1 MKWTITCAALIALA
15 MLTTSSLHAQS
26 PAVPSD
32 ADIRQ
37 LLADRID
44 RDRQGVGIVVGVV
57 VGSDATNARSRR
69 VIAYGSLEKDD
80 SRPLT
85 GDTVFEIG
93 SVTKVFTS
101 LLLADMVQR
110 GEVALTDPIA
120 KYLPPDAKVPERNGR
135 AITLLDLATHTSGL
149 PRLPTNMVPKDR
161 GNPYADYSVA
171 QLYQFLSTY
180 SLARDIGSQYEYS
193 NLGGGLLGHVLARRA
208 GMDYEALVR
217 SRITGPLGMTSTS
230 ITLSADQQRRLAVGH
245 NDRLASVSNWDLPT
259 LAGGGA
265 LRSTANDMLTFVA
278 ANLGAIPS
286 PLVSAMS
293 AMLTDRR
300 PTGMPG
306 LDVALAW
313 HVFTR
318 NGDEI
323 IWHNGGTGGYRSFIG
338 FRPRTKVGVVVLSNT
353 FTGAGVDDIGLHV
366 LDAQL
371 PTWQPPKAHTEIAV
385 DANLFEGYVGA
396 YQLAPNFVLTVTR
409 EGNRLFVQAT
419 GQPKFE
425 VFAEAAKEYFLKA
438 VDAQLSF
445 VTNADGRATAV
456 ILHQNGANVT
466 GQRIN

>member
-1 MKWTITCAALIALA
+1 MKRAITCAALIALA
-15 MLTTSSLHAQS
+15 TLDTSPLHAQS
-26 PAVPSD
+26 PTVPSD
-32 ADIRQ
+32 AEIRQ
-37 LLADRID
+37 ILVDRID
-44 RDRQGVGIVVGVV
+44 RDRQNVGIVVGVI
-57 VGSDATNARSRR
+57 DARDPRNRR
-69 VIAYGSLEKDD
+69 VITFGSLERGD
-80 SRPLT
+80 SRPLN
-85 GDTVFEIG
+85 GDTIFEIG

-110 GEVALTDPIA
+110 GEVALTDPVA
-120 KYLPPDAKVPERNGR
+120 KYLPADVKVPERNGR
-135 AITLLDLATHTSGL
+135 AITLQDLATHTSGL
-149 PRLPTNMVPKDR
+149 PRLPTNFMPKDPA
-161 GNPYADYSVA
+161 NPYADYSAA

-180 SLARDIGSQYEYS
+180 TLTRDIGSRYEYS

-208 GMDYEALVR
+208 GMEYEALVR
-217 SRITGPLGMTSTS
+217 SRITGPLAMTSTS

-245 NDRLASVSNWDLPT
+245 NDRLASVPNWDLPT
-259 LAGGGA
+259 LAGAGA

-278 ANLGAIPS
+278 ANLGATS
-286 PLVSAMS
+286 PLMSAMS

-313 HVFTR
+313 HIFTR

-338 FRPRTKVGVVVLSNT
+338 FSPRTKVGVVVLSNT
-353 FTGAGVDDIGLHV
+353 STLAGVDDIGLHV
-366 LDAQL
+366 LDARL
-371 PTWQPPKAHTEIAV
+371 PTMQPPKVHTEVTV
-385 DANLFEGYVGA
+385 DPNLFDGYVGA
-396 YQLAPNFVLTVTR
+396 YELAPNFVLTVTR
-409 EGNRLFVQAT
+409 EANRLFIQAT
-419 GQPKFE
+419 GQPKLE

-445 VTNADGRATAV
+445 VTNAAGQATAV

>member
-1 MKWTITCAALIALA
+1 MKRAITCAALIALA
-15 MLTTSSLHAQS
+15 TLDMSPLRAQS

-32 ADIRQ
+32 AEIRQ
-37 LLADRID
+37 ILADRID
-44 RDRQGVGIVVGVV
+44 RDRQSVGIVVGVI
-57 VGSDATNARSRR
+57 DAGDARNRR
-69 VIAYGSLEKDD
+69 VITFGSLERGD

-85 GDTVFEIG
+85 GDTIFEIG

-110 GEVALTDPIA
+110 GQVTLTDPVA
-120 KYLPPDAKVPERNGR
+120 KYLPPDVKVPERNGR
-135 AITLLDLATHTSGL
+135 AITLQDLATHTSGL
-149 PRLPTNMVPKDR
+149 PRLPTNFMPKDPA
-161 GNPYADYSVA
+161 NPYADYSFA

-180 SLARDIGSQYEYS
+180 TLARDIGSRYEYS

-208 GMDYEALVR
+208 GMEYEALVR
-217 SRITGPLGMTSTS
+217 SRITGPLAMTSTS

-245 NDRLASVSNWDLPT
+245 NDRLAPVPNWDLPT
-259 LAGGGA
+259 LAGAGA
-265 LRSTANDMLTFVA
+265 FRSTANDMLTFVA
-278 ANLGAIPS
+278 ANLGATPS
-286 PLVSAMS
+286 PLASAMR

-318 NGDEI
+318 NGDNL

-338 FRPRTKVGVVVLSNT
+338 FRPATKVGVVVLSNT
-353 FTGAGVDDIGLHV
+353 STLAGIDDIGLHV
-366 LDAQL
+366 LDARL
-371 PTWQPPKAHTEIAV
+371 PTMLPPKPHTEITV
-385 DANLFEGYVGA
+385 DPNLFDGYVGA

-409 EGNRLFVQAT
+409 EANRLFVQAT

-425 VFAEAAKEYFLKA
+425 IFAEATTEYFFKA

-445 VTNADGRATAV
+445 VTNASGQATAV
-456 ILHQNGANVT
+456 ILHQSGANVT